1 MTPAR
6 SIRRTW
12 WKTALGVVFTLA
24 MLFPV
29 YWMVNVSFTRTSD
42 LRRTPP
48 HWFPWDPTFEG
59 YTAVFAQQLPA
70 LGTSLIVGLGCVAVT
85 LVIAAPAG
93 YALALL
99 NLRGGGP
106 LNFVLLVAQMIP
118 AVVMAMGF
126 YAVYN
131 SLGLLNTV
139 WGLIIADST
148 IAVPFG
154 VLLFTAF
161 MGGIPRELLQAA
173 RVDGAGAWRT
183 FVSIVLPMSRNS
195 MLTVALFAFL
205 WAWSDF
211 IFASTLNRNG
221 DLIPITLSIY
231 NYIGNNTTQ
240 WNAIMATAVVAS
252 IPAAV
257 LLVVAQ
263 RYVAAGVTAGA
274 VKD

>member
-1 MTPAR
+1 MTTRPR
-6 SIRRTW
+6 PWR
-12 WKTALGVVFTLA
+12 TALGVVLTA
-24 MLFPV
+24 IMLFPV

-42 LRRTPP
+42 LRRDPP
-48 HWFPWDPTFEG
+48 LWFPVRPTLDG
-59 YTAVFAQQLPA
+59 YQAVFRDQLPA
-70 LGTSLIVGLGCVAVT
+70 LGTSLLVGVGCVALT

-99 NLRGGGP
+99 RMPARG
-106 LNFVLLVAQMIP
+106 LISFLLLVAQMIP
-118 AVVMAMGF
+118 AVAMAIGF
-126 YAVYN
+126 YAIYVR
-131 SLGLLNTV
+131 LGLLNTLP
-139 WGLIIADST
+139 GLIVADAT
-148 IAVPFG
+148 IAVPFA

-161 MGGIPRELLQAA
+161 MAGIPRELLQAA
-173 RVDGAGAWRT
+173 RIDGAGTWRVFT
-183 FVSIVLPMSRNS
+183 SIVLPISRNS
-195 MLTVALFAFL
+195 MITVSLFAFL

-221 DLIPITLSIY
+221 DLIPITLGIY
-231 NYIGNNTTQ
+231 QYIGNNTTT
-240 WNAIMATAVVAS
+240 WNSIMATAVVAS